1 MFSSSYIYNDI
12 YHTEINPTYD
22 AWSRMQAYDEWF
34 WSSGLNFNSTLY
46 NPSHNAKSDSTSGN
60 SVCFVAGTLVET
72 ENGSLPIEAVEEGMR
87 VYSHDSASGK
97 TELKEVV
104 RTFVSESDKLVHIR
118 LNGEE
123 ITTTP
128 THPFYVPQKGWTDAV
143 ELRAGDRLQLLNGEY
158 VIIEQVQHELL
169 ESPVNVYN
177 FEVADFHTYY
187 VGSTSILVHNK
198 CKDNPFSPDQRAL
211 IKLAKE

>member
-1 MFSSSYIYNDI
+1 M
-12 YHTEINPTYD
+12 
-22 AWSRMQAYDEWF
+22 
-34 WSSGLNFNSTLY
+34 
-46 NPSHNAKSDSTSGN
+46 
-60 SVCFVAGTLVET
+60 
-72 ENGSLPIEAVEEGMR
+72 
-87 VYSHDSASGK
+87 
-97 TELKEVV
+97 

-211 IKLAKE
+211 IKLAKEYKGGVNYSEARILVEWANEYGINAHDPMIHPQGSGYWSNTLHIKLFKYHIMVYKE